1 MKNSKD
7 IFLSFKNSFKSPF
20 NFQFNLLNGIIGV
33 LKVWEEIIV
42 SKNDLANALGWGVI
56 VIGIIGSFLA
66 GTAYRLVSYSSSGYV
81 NGSYNFGVAI
91 SGIIASVLFGII
103 FIFIGEILTTEYE
116 NRDKIASLYDQMN
129 NGLNKDSM

>member
-1 MKNSKD
+1 M
-7 IFLSFKNSFKSPF
+7 
-20 NFQFNLLNGIIGV
+20 
-33 LKVWEEIIV
+33 

-66 GTAYRLVSYSSSGYV
+66 GNAYRLLSYSSSGYV

-129 NGLNKDSM
+129 NEINKDSM